1 MALTRKFLREHGIED
16 ETTIQE
22 IIDAHME
29 TVTPL
34 KAYQT
39 QVEELTTKLAEEAGK
54 REAAEAALANADK
67 DDYKAKYDELVAKNA
82 ERDTN
87 ERKRAALDVVLADAG
102 LSGKGKAL
110 AKKYTDLG
118 TVQLADDGT
127 IANAA
132 DIKAAVLAD
141 FGEYQEQII
150 RRGANIPNPP
160 IHTQADTDK
169 MSDDEYYKTI
179 FSKKE

>member
-39 QVEELTTKLAEEAGK
+39 QAEELTTKLAEEAGK